1 MFKTTLI
8 AVIAALGI
16 NIAGFKAYDIYI
28 EEQLNGQVTT
38 TNYLN
43 DKITELKSNL
53 LEVRANSVGSITRS
67 EFDDSIKDTKLFVQ
81 YEVSMNKKS
90 IQAFIDSL
98 NKDMD
103 RLNTIAN
110 LSQTNDEYFQEQV
123 ELIMREVEFLKEIKE
138 TQEVSE

>member
-1 MFKTTLI
+1 MDK
-8 AVIAALGI
+8 
-16 NIAGFKAYDIYI
+16 
-28 EEQLNGQVTT
+28 VTT

-90 IQAFIDSL
+90 IQTFIDTF
-98 NKDMD
+98 K
-103 RLNTIAN
+103 
-110 LSQTNDEYFQEQV
+110 
-123 ELIMREVEFLKEIKE
+123 
-138 TQEVSE
+138 